1 MVQPL
6 CNFFCETVNLK
17 HCEVKLSS
25 TQTKVLNLTRFY
37 YITQQGVFLHLYW
50 LLTKKADVSLYF
62 FTPSAGVGRT
72 GTYIGIDAM
81 LEGAKEQGSVFI
93 SNYSQVT
100 RRQRPHMVQK
110 EVKRLY
116 KYTYF
121 NINYSIMMT

>member
-1 MVQPL
+1 M
-6 CNFFCETVNLK
+6 K

-25 TQTKVLNLTRFY
+25 TQTIVLSLTRFY
-37 YITQQGVFLHLYW
+37 YITQQGVFLHLYC
-50 LLTKKADVSLYF
+50 LLTKKVDLSLYF
-62 FTPSAGVGRT
+62 FTASAGVGRT

-93 SNYSQVT
+93 SNYLQVM